1 MRSAIALY
9 TIDLEVEETVKFK
22 NTINES
28 GFITYSNTIYFSNN
42 RLSHDSKYWEEP
54 KNGSKLEN

>member
-28 GFITYSNTIYFSNN
+28 GFITYSNTIYFYGIWLDNSVY
-42 RLSHDSKYWEEP
+42 LITQWK
-54 KNGSKLEN
+54 KNAK